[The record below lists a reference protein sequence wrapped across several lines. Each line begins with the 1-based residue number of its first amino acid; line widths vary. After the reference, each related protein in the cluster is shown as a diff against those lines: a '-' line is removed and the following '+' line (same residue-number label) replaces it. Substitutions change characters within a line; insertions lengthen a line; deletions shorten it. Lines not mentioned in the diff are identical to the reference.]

1 MNRSFIS
8 DNDCVG
14 NPLAFVI
21 QEEIDR
27 FGHISFAR
35 FMELALYHPEFGYY
49 RRGSTDVFGVQ
60 GDFYTAGQLQ
70 PVWGELLSEFVAQVH
85 RATGETGE
93 YGVLD
98 LGAGRQELRE
108 SLRQWGYR
116 AFDWN
121 TEPLPGTFSGVVIA
135 NEFFDALPVHL
146 LRKRNAGWYE
156 VMVERRDGRFS
167 FADLGKPSASLL
179 QYANRYGAKAEDGQ
193 LLEVCLS
200 AVEWME
206 RIGALLRSGDVL
218 IADYGYESQE
228 LPRLAEGTLLGF
240 RRHIAGADILSE
252 PGTRDITAHVNF
264 SYLRDLA
271 IRAGLDVI
279 GEFSLGAWAINI
291 WNEGALTKRWSN
303 ADDRWRMQW
312 KHLVFGMGSAF
323 RVLHLRKKNPAEK
336 VATK

>member
-1 MNRSFIS
+1 
-8 DNDCVG
+8 VG

-35 FMELALYHPEFGYY
+35 FMELALYHPELGYY

-70 PVWGELLSEFVAQVH
+70 PVWGELLSDFVAQAH
-85 RATGETGE
+85 RTTPETGE

-108 SLRQWGYR
+108 SLRQWRYR

-121 TEPLPGTFSGVVIA
+121 TEPLPETFSGVVIA

-146 LRKRNAGWYE
+146 LRKRNAGWCE
-156 VMVERRDGRFS
+156 VMVERRDDRFT
-167 FADLGKPSASLL
+167 FADRGKPSAPLL
-179 QYANRYGAKAEDGQ
+179 QYARCYGDNAADGQ
-193 LLEVCLS
+193 LMEVCL
-200 AVEWME
+200 AAAEWME

-218 IADYGYESQE
+218 IADYGYEAQE
-228 LPRLAEGTLLGF
+228 LPRLAEGTILGF
-240 RRHIAGADILSE
+240 RRHTASADILSE

-279 GEFSLGAWAINI
+279 GESSLATWAMNV
-291 WNEGALTKRWSN
+291 WNEEALTKRWKN

-323 RVLHLRKKNPAEK
+323 RVLHLRKKNRAEK

>member
-1 MNRSFIS
+1 MNRSVIS

-14 NPLAFVI
+14 NPLTTVI

-35 FMELALYHPEFGYY
+35 FMELALYHPELGYY
-49 RRGSTDVFGVQ
+49 RRGSTDVFGMQ

-70 PVWGELLSEFVAQVH
+70 PVWGELLSAFVAQVH
-85 RATGETGE
+85 RTGHEAGE

-98 LGAGRQELRE
+98 LGAGRQELGE

-121 TEPLPGTFSGVVIA
+121 TEPLPRLFSGMVIA

-146 LRKRNAGWYE
+146 LRKRNAGWCE
-156 VMVERRDGRFS
+156 VMVEARDGRFS
-167 FADLGKPSASLL
+167 FADLGKPSAPLL
-179 QYANRYGAKAEDGQ
+179 RYAERYGAKAEDGQ
-193 LLEVCLS
+193 LMEVCLS
-200 AVEWME
+200 AAEWME
-206 RIGALLRSGDVL
+206 RIGALLQSGDVL
-218 IADYGYESQE
+218 IADYGYKAQE
-228 LPRLAEGTLLGF
+228 IPRLAEGTLLGF
-240 RRHIAGADILSE
+240 KRHIASADILSE

-271 IRAGLDVI
+271 IRTGLDVI
-279 GEFSLGAWAINI
+279 GESSLAAWAMNI
-291 WNEGALTKRWSN
+291 WQEEALTKIWQN
-303 ADDRWRMQW
+303 ADERWRMQW